1 MKVAITCG
9 SATKY
14 LYADGESFT
23 FAKGWFPYSSDV
35 VVTFYSDGYVS
46 YNGFVT
52 IGAVG
57 KSRQL
62 ACAFTN
68 LVTDLV
74 ITAGPYTNTEGGES
88 PFPLRV
94 GTDEEMN
101 AILHSATSDKVGAV
115 YKYTGPSTA
124 TYKSGELYIIANEY

>member
-23 FAKGWFPYSSDV
+23 FTKGWFPYSSDV

-46 YNGFVT
+46 YNGFTT

-88 PFPLRV
+88 PFPV
-94 GTDEEMN
+94 TIKTEEEMN
-101 AILHSATSDKVGAV
+101 ATLASATSDKVGAI
-115 YKYTGPSTA
+115 YKYTGHSTD
-124 TYKSGELYIIANEY
+124 TYKAGELYIIAREY